1 MEYFVGYLQRRQNGL
16 ICPQFVLKLRLKGKN
31 SMTEGVGKESIRAI
45 AVIKFTH
52 GLVQLDVILRQLI
65 GWFAVLL

>member
-16 ICPQFVLKLRLKGKN
+16 ICPQFVLKLRLKGKY
-31 SMTEGVGKESIRAI
+31 SMTEGVGKESIRAT

-52 GLVQLDVILRQLI
+52 GL
-65 GWFAVLL
+65 A